1 MSRGRLV
8 VLGLLAAVLVSGGAV
23 PVLAPANPTGV
34 FASGFDAEDVAW
46 ILQRVNPALS
56 SQQRQ
61 RIGAAVL
68 RYSEK
73 YGIDPQLVTAVLLV
87 ESSARPWARSRKG
100 AIGLMQV
107 MPHMAEPLEP
117 AGNLTT
123 IESNVE
129 AGCFI
134 LADNIRRLG
143 EEDGISAYFWGTEIR
158 DASYLD
164 RVREA
169 RAAVR
174 RLSRS

>member
-8 VLGLLAAVLVSGGAV
+8 VLGLLAAVLVSGGTTFV
-23 PVLAPANPTGV
+23 SAPASPLDSQ
-34 FASGFDAEDVAW
+34 ASTFDASDVAA
-46 ILQRVNPALS
+46 ILQRVNPSLS
-56 SQQRQ
+56 PEQRR
-61 RIGAAVL
+61 RISAAVV

-87 ESSARPWARSRKG
+87 ESSARPWARSYKG

-107 MPHMAEPLEP
+107 MPHVVRPLQP

-143 EEDGISAYFWGTEIR
+143 EDDGISAYFWGSEIR

-174 RLSRS
+174 RLSSS

>member
-8 VLGLLAAVLVSGGAV
+8 VLGLLASLLLSGGAV
-23 PVLAPANPTGV
+23 PVLAPAHPTDV
-34 FASGFDAEDVAW
+34 FVSDFDAEDVAW
-46 ILQRVNPALS
+46 ILHRVNPALS
-56 SQQRQ
+56 SEQRL
-61 RIGAAVL
+61 RIGEAVL
-68 RYSEK
+68 RYSGK

-107 MPHMAEPLEP
+107 MPHMAQPLGP

-143 EEDGISAYFWGTEIR
+143 EEDGISAYFWGSEIR